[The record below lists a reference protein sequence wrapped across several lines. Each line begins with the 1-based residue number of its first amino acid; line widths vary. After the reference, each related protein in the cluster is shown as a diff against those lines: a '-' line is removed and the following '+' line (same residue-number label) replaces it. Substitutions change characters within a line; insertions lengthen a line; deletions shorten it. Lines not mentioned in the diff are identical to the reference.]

1 MRNRTINNL
10 IYEGRFEI
18 MIKLR
23 KIEIN
28 KYKSFLEKQE
38 IDIEDGVTRI
48 VGKNESGK
56 TALLEAMAK
65 FNYFD
70 SDDDSFNFNST
81 NDYPRGLLKKYQ
93 QEYPDDDFAVISCTF
108 EISDELLKQISDD
121 IGKGVYTDK
130 TIQIAKKYNNGMT
143 YTISADCKKF
153 IENFL
158 QKYTLE
164 TALKESLLEC
174 NSVKE
179 LANKLN
185 ENEELQT
192 IYNELKEKYID
203 KSFETFSDVVTGYIA
218 KTYIKPN
225 LPQFLYFDEYYALP
239 GTINLNKFANGQVD
253 DTFSK
258 EQQDITKALF
268 ELSNID
274 ISKVMNSDDYEDFIA
289 ELEATSNNITDKLL
303 EYWTTNQNL
312 EIKFEIQTKE
322 DTSNRTLE
330 KFLQIRIRNTK
341 HRVTLPL
348 KNRSKG
354 FIWFFSFLVWFSK
367 VQEKENL
374 IILLDEPG
382 LNLHAEAQS
391 DLLEYID
398 KELLQKYQV
407 IYTTHSPFMIESDKL
422 DEVRTVYDSNNSKIG
437 SVISNALEEKDQGTL
452 FPLQAALGYNL
463 AQNLYIS
470 DKNLLVEGVADLMYL
485 TVISGILN
493 LNGKVGLSDDVT
505 IVPVGGL
512 DKVATFISLL
522 RGNKLNMVCLLDTFT
537 DQKGKKRLEDLFKD
551 KIIKENQVKFFDQY
565 IDRLSIADI
574 EDMFEIDEYLNLFNK
589 EFDKEFTKIN
599 STDIDNTKAIIP
611 QINKII
617 NRTRFNHYRPS
628 RYLTSLCVDKDYFS
642 NETLNRFENL
652 FKDINNL
659 LNK

>member
-1 MRNRTINNL
+1 
-10 IYEGRFEI
+10 
-18 MIKLR
+18 MIKL
-23 KIEIN
+23 KKVEIN

-38 IDIEDGVTRI
+38 IDIEDGVTRV

-70 SDDDSFNFNST
+70 SNDDTFNFNST
-81 NDYPRGLLKKYQ
+81 NDYPRGLLKTYQ
-93 QEYPDDDFAVISCTF
+93 QEYPNDDYSVISCTF

-121 IGKGVYTDK
+121 IGKDVYTDK
-130 TIQIAKKYNNGMT
+130 TIKISKKYNNGMT

-153 IENFL
+153 IDNFL

-164 TALKESLLEC
+164 ATLKESLLEC
-174 NSVKE
+174 NSIEE
-179 LANKLN
+179 LSNKLK
-185 ENEELQT
+185 ENDDLRT
-192 IYNELKEKYID
+192 IYNDLKEKYID
-203 KSFETFSDVVTGYIA
+203 KSFESFNDVVTGYIA

-225 LPQFLYFDEYYALP
+225 LPHFLYFDEYYSLP
-239 GTINLNKFANGQVD
+239 GCINLNKFANGKVD
-253 DTFSK
+253 DTFTK

-322 DTSNRTLE
+322 NNSNKGLE

-382 LNLHAEAQS
+382 LNLHAEAQA

-422 DEVRTVYDSNNSKIG
+422 DEVRTVYDSNNSKVG

-493 LNGKVGLSDDVT
+493 SNGRVGLNDDIT

-537 DQKGKKRLEDLFKD
+537 DQKGKKRLEDLIKD

-574 EDMFEIDEYLNLFNK
+574 EDMFEIDEYLKLFNEEFAK
-589 EFDKEFTKIN
+589 DFDKIN
-599 STDIDNTKAIIP
+599 NTDIDNTKAIIP

-617 NRTRFNHYRPS
+617 GKTRFNHYRPS

-642 NETLNRFENL
+642 DETLDRFEKL
-652 FKDINNL
+652 FKDINGIL
-659 LNK
+659 DK

>member
-1 MRNRTINNL
+1 
-10 IYEGRFEI
+10 
-18 MIKLR
+18 MIKL
-23 KIEIN
+23 KKVEIN
-28 KYKSFLEKQE
+28 KYKSFLDKQE
-38 IDIEDGVTRI
+38 IDIENGVTRI

-56 TALLEAMAK
+56 TALLEALAK

-70 SDDDSFNFNST
+70 SEDTDFYFNST
-81 NDYPRGLLKKYQ
+81 NDYPRGMLKKYQ
-93 QEYPDDDFAVISCTF
+93 QEYPDDDFQVITCTF
-108 EISDELLKQISDD
+108 ELSEELLKQISDD
-121 IGKGVYTDK
+121 VGKDVYTDK
-130 TIQIAKKYNNGMT
+130 TIKIARKYNNGMT
-143 YTISADCKKF
+143 YTISADTKKF
-153 IENFL
+153 IENFV
-158 QKYTLE
+158 QKYTIEE
-164 TALKESLLEC
+164 TLKEELITC
-174 NSVKE
+174 KSVKE
-179 LANKLN
+179 LVEKIESNSD
-185 ENEELQT
+185 LQT
-192 IYNELKEKYID
+192 MHNELKNKYID
-203 KSFETFSDVVTGYIA
+203 NAFETFSDIVTGYIA
-218 KTYIKPN
+218 KKYIKPN

-253 DTFSK
+253 ETFSK

-274 ISKVMNSDDYEDFIA
+274 IAKVMNSDEYEDFIA

-312 EIKFEIQTKE
+312 EIKFDIQTKE
-322 DTSNRTLE
+322 NTSTRKFE

-348 KNRSKG
+348 RNRSKG

-391 DLLEYID
+391 DLLKYID
-398 KELLQKYQV
+398 KELLPKYQV

-437 SVISNALEEKDQGTL
+437 SIISNALEEKDQGTL
-452 FPLQAALGYNL
+452 FPLQAALGYNI

-470 DKNLLVEGVADLMYL
+470 DKNLLVEGVADLMFI
-485 TVISGILN
+485 TVISNILN
-493 LNGKVGLSDDVT
+493 ANNREGLNDDIT

-537 DQKGKKRLEDLFKD
+537 DQKGKKRLENLVNE
-551 KIIKENQVKFFDQY
+551 KIIKDNQIKFFDQY
-565 IDRLSIADI
+565 IDRLSVADI
-574 EDMFEIDEYLNLFNK
+574 EDMFEIEEYLKLFNEEFSKDYKSISK
-589 EFDKEFTKIN
+589 EEIDTK
-599 STDIDNTKAIIP
+599 KAIIP

-617 NRTRFNHYRPS
+617 QKDRFNHYRPS

-642 NETLNRFENL
+642 ESTLDRFENL
-652 FKDINNL
+652 FKDINKL
-659 LNK
+659 FK

>member
-1 MRNRTINNL
+1 
-10 IYEGRFEI
+10 
-18 MIKLR
+18 MIKL
-23 KIEIN
+23 KKVEIN
-28 KYKSFLEKQE
+28 KYKSFLDKQE
-38 IDIEDGVTRI
+38 IDIENGVTRI

-56 TALLEAMAK
+56 TALLEALAK

-70 SDDDSFNFNST
+70 SEDTDFDFNST
-81 NDYPRGLLKKYQ
+81 NDYPRGMLKKYQ
-93 QEYPDDDFAVISCTF
+93 QEYPDDDFQVIACTF
-108 EISDELLKQISDD
+108 ELSEELLKQISDD
-121 IGKGVYTDK
+121 VGKDVYTDK
-130 TIQIAKKYNNGMT
+130 TIKIARKYNNGMT
-143 YTISADCKKF
+143 YIISADTKKF
-153 IENFL
+153 IENFV
-158 QKYTLE
+158 QKYTIEE
-164 TALKESLLEC
+164 TLKEELITC
-174 NSVKE
+174 KSVKE
-179 LANKLN
+179 LAEKIESNSD
-185 ENEELQT
+185 LQT
-192 IYNELKEKYID
+192 MHNELKTKYID
-203 KSFETFSDVVTGYIA
+203 NAFETFSDIVTGYIA
-218 KTYIKPN
+218 KKYIKPN

-253 DTFSK
+253 ETFSK

-274 ISKVMNSDDYEDFIA
+274 IAKVMNSDEYEDFIA

-312 EIKFEIQTKE
+312 EIKFDIQTKE
-322 DTSNRTLE
+322 NTSTREFE

-348 KNRSKG
+348 RNRSKG

-391 DLLEYID
+391 DLLKYID
-398 KELLQKYQV
+398 KELLPKYQV

-437 SVISNALEEKDQGTL
+437 SIISNALEEKDQGTL
-452 FPLQAALGYNL
+452 FPLQAALGYNI

-470 DKNLLVEGVADLMYL
+470 DKNLLVEGVADLMFI
-485 TVISGILN
+485 TVISNILN
-493 LNGKVGLSDDVT
+493 ANNREGLNDDIT

-537 DQKGKKRLEDLFKD
+537 DQKGKKRLENLVNE
-551 KIIKENQVKFFDQY
+551 KIIKDNQIKFFDQY
-565 IDRLSIADI
+565 IDRLSVADI
-574 EDMFEIDEYLNLFNK
+574 EDMFEIEEYLKLFNEDFSK
-589 EFDKEFTKIN
+589 EYKSISKEEIDTK
-599 STDIDNTKAIIP
+599 KAIIP

-617 NRTRFNHYRPS
+617 QKDRFNHYRPS
-628 RYLTSLCVDKDYFS
+628 KYLTSLCVDKDYFS
-642 NETLNRFENL
+642 ESTLDRFENL
-652 FKDINNL
+652 FKDINKL
-659 LNK
+659 FK

>member
-1 MRNRTINNL
+1 
-10 IYEGRFEI
+10 
-18 MIKLR
+18 MIKL
-23 KIEIN
+23 KKVEIN

-38 IDIEDGVTRI
+38 IDIEDGVTRV

-70 SDDDSFNFNST
+70 SDDDTFNFNST
-81 NDYPRGLLKKYQ
+81 NDYPRGLLKTYQ
-93 QEYPDDDFAVISCTF
+93 QEYPNDDYSVISCTF

-121 IGKGVYTDK
+121 IGKDVYTDK
-130 TIQIAKKYNNGMT
+130 TIKISKKYNNGMT

-153 IENFL
+153 IDNFL

-164 TALKESLLEC
+164 ATLKESLLEC
-174 NSVKE
+174 NSIEE
-179 LANKLN
+179 LSNKLK
-185 ENEELQT
+185 ENDDLRT
-192 IYNELKEKYID
+192 IYNDLKEKYID
-203 KSFETFSDVVTGYIA
+203 KSFESFNDVVTGYIA

-225 LPQFLYFDEYYALP
+225 LPHFLYFDEYYSLP
-239 GTINLNKFANGQVD
+239 GCINLNKFANGKVD
-253 DTFSK
+253 DTFTK

-322 DTSNRTLE
+322 NNSNKGLE

-382 LNLHAEAQS
+382 LNLHAEAQA

-398 KELLQKYQV
+398 IELLQKYQV

-422 DEVRTVYDSNNSKIG
+422 DEVRTVYDSNNSKVG

-493 LNGKVGLSDDVT
+493 SNGRVGLNDDIT

-537 DQKGKKRLEDLFKD
+537 DQKGKKRLEDLIKD

-574 EDMFEIDEYLNLFNK
+574 EDMFEIDEYLKLFNEEFAK
-589 EFDKEFTKIN
+589 DFDKIN
-599 STDIDNTKAIIP
+599 NTDIDNTKAIIP

-617 NRTRFNHYRPS
+617 GKTRFNHYRPS

-642 NETLNRFENL
+642 DETLDRFEKL
-652 FKDINNL
+652 FKDINGIL
-659 LNK
+659 DK

>member
-1 MRNRTINNL
+1 
-10 IYEGRFEI
+10 

-23 KIEIN
+23 KVEIN

-38 IDIEDGVTRI
+38 IDIEDGVTRV

-93 QEYPDDDFAVISCTF
+93 QEYPNDDFAVISCTF

-121 IGKGVYTDK
+121 IGEGVYTDK

-303 EYWTTNQNL
+303 EYWNTNQNL

-537 DQKGKKRLEDLFKD
+537 DQKGKKRLEDLIKD

>member
-1 MRNRTINNL
+1 
-10 IYEGRFEI
+10 
-18 MIKLR
+18 MIKL
-23 KIEIN
+23 KKVEIN

-38 IDIEDGVTRI
+38 IDIEDGVTRV

-70 SDDDSFNFNST
+70 SNDDTFNFNST
-81 NDYPRGLLKKYQ
+81 NDYPRGLLKTYQ
-93 QEYPDDDFAVISCTF
+93 QEYPNDDYSVISCTF

-121 IGKGVYTDK
+121 IGKDVYTDK
-130 TIQIAKKYNNGMT
+130 TIKISKKYNNGMT
-143 YTISADCKKF
+143 YAISADCKKF
-153 IENFL
+153 IDNFL

-164 TALKESLLEC
+164 ATLKASLLEC
-174 NSVKE
+174 NSIEE
-179 LANKLN
+179 LSNKLK
-185 ENEELQT
+185 ENDDLRT
-192 IYNELKEKYID
+192 IYNDLKEKYID
-203 KSFETFSDVVTGYIA
+203 KSFESFNGIVTGYIA

-225 LPQFLYFDEYYALP
+225 LPHFLYFDEYYSLP
-239 GTINLNKFANGQVD
+239 GCINLNKFANGQVD
-253 DTFSK
+253 DTFTK

-274 ISKVMNSDDYEDFIA
+274 ISKVINSDDYEDFIA

-322 DTSNRTLE
+322 NNSNKGLE

-367 VQEKENL
+367 VQEEENL

-382 LNLHAEAQS
+382 LNLHAEAQA

-422 DEVRTVYDSNNSKIG
+422 DEVRTVYDSNNSKVG

-493 LNGKVGLSDDVT
+493 SDGRVGLNDDIT

-537 DQKGKKRLEDLFKD
+537 DQKGKKRLEDLIKD

-574 EDMFEIDEYLNLFNK
+574 EDMFEIDEYLNLFNEEFAK
-589 EFDKEFTKIN
+589 DFDKIN
-599 STDIDNTKAIIP
+599 NTDIDNTKAIIP

-617 NRTRFNHYRPS
+617 GKTRFNHYRPS

-642 NETLNRFENL
+642 DETLNRFEKL
-652 FKDINNL
+652 FKDINDIL
-659 LNK
+659 DK

>member
-1 MRNRTINNL
+1 
-10 IYEGRFEI
+10 

-537 DQKGKKRLEDLFKD
+537 DQKGKKRLEDLIKD

>member
-1 MRNRTINNL
+1 
-10 IYEGRFEI
+10 
-18 MIKLR
+18 MIKL
-23 KIEIN
+23 KKVEIN

-38 IDIEDGVTRI
+38 IDIEDGVTRV

-70 SDDDSFNFNST
+70 SDDDTFNFNST
-81 NDYPRGLLKKYQ
+81 NDYPRGLLKTYQ
-93 QEYPDDDFAVISCTF
+93 QEYPNDDYSVISCTF

-121 IGKGVYTDK
+121 IGKDVYTDK
-130 TIQIAKKYNNGMT
+130 TIKISKKYNNGMT

-153 IENFL
+153 IYNFL

-164 TALKESLLEC
+164 ATLKESLLEC
-174 NSVKE
+174 NSIEE
-179 LANKLN
+179 LSNKLK
-185 ENEELQT
+185 ENDDLRT
-192 IYNELKEKYID
+192 IYNDLKEKYID
-203 KSFETFSDVVTGYIA
+203 KSFESFNDVVTGYIA
-218 KTYIKPN
+218 KKYIKPN
-225 LPQFLYFDEYYALP
+225 LPHFLYFDEYYSLP
-239 GTINLNKFANGQVD
+239 GCINLNKFANGKVD
-253 DTFSK
+253 DTFTK

-322 DTSNRTLE
+322 NNSNKGLE

-382 LNLHAEAQS
+382 LNLHAEAQA

-398 KELLQKYQV
+398 IELLQKYQV

-422 DEVRTVYDSNNSKIG
+422 DEVRTVYDSNNSKVG

-493 LNGKVGLSDDVT
+493 SNGRVGLNDDIT

-537 DQKGKKRLEDLFKD
+537 DQKGKKRLEDLIKD

-574 EDMFEIDEYLNLFNK
+574 EEMFEIDEYLKLFNEEFAK
-589 EFDKEFTKIN
+589 DFDKIN
-599 STDIDNTKAIIP
+599 NTDIDNTKAIIP

-617 NRTRFNHYRPS
+617 GKTRFNHYRPS

-642 NETLNRFENL
+642 DETLDRFEKL
-652 FKDINNL
+652 FKDINGIL
-659 LNK
+659 DK